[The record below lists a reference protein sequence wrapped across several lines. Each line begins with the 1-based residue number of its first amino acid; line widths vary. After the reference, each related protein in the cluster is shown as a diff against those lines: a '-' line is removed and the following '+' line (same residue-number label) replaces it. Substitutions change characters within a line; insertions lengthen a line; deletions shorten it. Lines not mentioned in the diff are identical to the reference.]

1 MGAEQII
8 VGEKLVTVKSRV
20 WKCGSK
26 ATNVGGKIIS
36 YSSHTNTPGCL
47 LHLRRHGSLSYNSSV
62 IDVHSN
68 AKINAKDPT
77 DATSA

>member
-8 VGEKLVTVKSRV
+8 VGEKLVTVNGRV
-20 WKCGSK
+20 

-47 LHLRRHGSLSYNSSV
+47 YDGNNSTPGTTEPGVELNQSLAFSGAYNGIPFPLSGR
-62 IDVHSN
+62 
-68 AKINAKDPT
+68 
-77 DATSA
+77 

>member
-8 VGEKLVTVKSRV
+8 VGEKLVTVNGRV
-20 WKCGSK
+20 